1 MHKPKFV
8 SALGLFNVAVF
19 VLATLFLPSAGTFY
33 YDNPLSYY
41 INSRTD
47 WYMAFGVL
55 LASLLISWGVYLV
68 VVSFQHPPK
77 GKESVGSQ
85 QDSQHESQKEK

>member
-1 MHKPKFV
+1 MKGSRAQRFNRSYSRVIATTVDV
-8 SALGLFNVAVF
+8 SRPQKDVF
-19 VLATLFLPSAGTFY
+19 VLATLFLLSAGTFS

-47 WYMAFGVL
+47 WYVAFGVL
-55 LASLLISWGVYLV
+55 LAILLISWGVYLV

-77 GKESVGSQ
+77 CKE
-85 QDSQHESQKEK
+85 